1 VLNGRGAFRV
11 FASSLCCHGPLL
23 HDCSVCVEKDVVC
36 WKGPV
41 LVPRVTLRGG
51 KSYDVPAGQTVA
63 QALAAG
69 GIAVGDDLLAASV
82 NGQSTDLSALLS
94 SDATIEPLRFDS
106 PEGREVYRHSST
118 HIMAQAVKELFPTAQ
133 LTIGPALEDSFYY
146 DFAYDRPFT
155 PEDLEK
161 IEVRAREIAQRRLP
175 IARREFSKPEAIDF
189 FKRRGEHYKVELIQ
203 GFPDAEPISAYSQ
216 GEFVDLCRGPHLPS
230 TGHVG
235 AFKLLTT
242 AGAYWRGDERNPM
255 LQRIYGTSFPTKTEL
270 DAHLAR
276 LEEIKRRDHRK
287 VGKELDLISVQ
298 DEIGPGLVLWHPK
311 GAAVRLLIENF
322 WREQHI
328 KDGYELVYSPHVAR
342 LDLWK
347 TSGHVDYYR
356 ENMFA
361 SMKLEGS
368 EYQLKPMNCPYHIM
382 IYKSHLRSY
391 RDLPIRYG
399 ELGTV
404 YRYERTGVLHGL
416 LRVRGFTQD
425 DAHLFCRPDQIE
437 TEVSRVLD
445 FTFFILRTFGF
456 SEFEVFLSTRPKE
469 SVGSEEHWTLATSA
483 LEAALKN
490 RNIAFHLDPGG
501 GAFYGPKIDIKI
513 KDALGR
519 SWQCSTIQVD
529 FNNPERFQLAYIGED
544 GKPHQ
549 PIMIHRALMGSIER
563 FFGILVEHY
572 GGAFPTWLAPVQAV
586 VLAITDS
593 QREYV
598 AKVVADMKAAGF
610 RVEADL
616 RNEKIGLKI
625 REAEKAKIPFMFVAG
640 EREVHSGSLS
650 VRGRSGANLGTMTV
664 AGALDLLR
672 VEVSRAGQQPS
683 PTS

>member
-1 VLNGRGAFRV
+1 MLKNGR
-11 FASSLCCHGPLL
+11 SY
-23 HDCSVCVEKDVVC
+23 E
-36 WKGPV
+36 
-41 LVPRVTLRGG
+41 VPSGH
-51 KSYDVPAGQTVA
+51 TVA
-63 QALAAG
+63 EALVAGGVIVGPDVLAAT
-69 GIAVGDDLLAASV
+69 V
-82 NGQSTDLSALLS
+82 NGKSTDLSAPLTG
-94 SDATIEPLRFDS
+94 DAILEPLRFDS
-106 PEGREVYRHSST
+106 ADGREIYRHSST

-133 LTIGPALEDSFYY
+133 LTIGPALDDSFYY
-146 DFAYDRPFT
+146 DFAYERPFT

-161 IEVRAREIAQRRLP
+161 IEQRAREIAGRNLP
-175 IARREFSKPEAIDF
+175 VLRREMTKQEALEF
-189 FKRRGEHYKVELIQ
+189 FKAQGEHYKVELIE
-203 GFPDAEPISAYSQ
+203 GFPEGEPISVYSQ
-216 GEFVDLCRGPHLPS
+216 GDFVDLCRGPHLPS

-255 LQRIYGTSFPTKTEL
+255 LQRIYGTSFPTQAEL
-270 DAHLAR
+270 NAHLAK

-287 VGKELDLISVQ
+287 LGKELDLISVQ
-298 DEIGPGLVLWHPK
+298 GEIGPGLVLWHPK
-311 GAAVRLLIENF
+311 GAAIRLLIENF
-322 WREQHI
+322 WREQHL

-356 ENMFA
+356 DNMFTP
-361 SMKLEGS
+361 MKVEGS

-437 TEVSRVLD
+437 PEVSRVLD

-456 SEFEVFLSTRPKE
+456 NEFDVCLSTRPKE
-469 SVGSEEHWTLATSA
+469 SVGAEEHWTLATSA
-483 LEAALKN
+483 LEAALKS

-519 SWQCSTIQVD
+519 SWQCSTVQID
-529 FNNPERFQLAYIGED
+529 FNNPERFEMQYIGED
-544 GKPHQ
+544 GKSHR

-563 FFGILVEHY
+563 FFGILIEHY
-572 GGAFPTWLAPVQAV
+572 GGAFPTWLAPVQGV
-586 VLAITDS
+586 VMAITDH
-593 QREYV
+593 QREFV
-598 AKVVADMKAAGF
+598 THVVSQMKAAGF

-625 REAEKAKIPFMFVAG
+625 REAEKSKIPFMFVVG
-640 EREVHSGSLS
+640 EREVQAGTLS

-664 AGALDLLR
+664 AGALDLLKA
-672 VEVSRAGQQPS
+672 EVHRAGQQPS

>member
-1 VLNGRGAFRV
+1 MPLGA
-11 FASSLCCHGPLL
+11 
-23 HDCSVCVEKDVVC
+23 DI
-36 WKGPV
+36 
-41 LVPRVTLRGG
+41 
-51 KSYDVPAGQTVA
+51 
-63 QALAAG
+63 LAAR
-69 GIAVGDDLLAASV
+69 V
-82 NGQSTDLSALLS
+82 NGTVMDLSHPLS
-94 SDATIEPLRFDS
+94 EDATIEPIRFDS

-118 HIMAQAVKELFPTAQ
+118 HVMAQAVKELFPTAQ

-146 DFAYDRPFT
+146 DFAYERPFT
-155 PEDLEK
+155 PEDLAN
-161 IEVRAREIAQRRLP
+161 IEERARDIAKRKLT
-175 IARREFSKPEAIDF
+175 ITRREFSKQDAIEF
-189 FKRRGEHYKVELIQ
+189 FKARGEQYKVELIA
-203 GFPDAEPISAYSQ
+203 GFPEGEPISAYTQ
-216 GEFVDLCRGPHLPS
+216 GDFVDLCRGPHLPS
-230 TGHVG
+230 TGHIG

-287 VGKELDLISVQ
+287 VGKDLDLISVQ

-311 GAAVRLLIENF
+311 GAAIRLQIENF

-328 KDGYELVYSPHVAR
+328 KGGYELVYSPHIAR

-347 TSGHVDYYR
+347 TSGHLDYYR
-356 ENMFA
+356 DNMFA

-437 TEVSRVLD
+437 TEVSQVLD
-445 FTFFILRTFGF
+445 FTFFILQTFGF
-456 SEFEVFLSTRPKE
+456 TDFEVFLSTRPKE
-469 SVGSEEHWTLATSA
+469 SVGADEHWTLATSA
-483 LEAALKN
+483 LEAAIKS
-490 RNIAFHLDPGG
+490 RKIAYRMDPGG

-529 FNNPERFQLAYIGED
+529 FNNPERFELSYIGED
-544 GKPHQ
+544 GKAHQ

-563 FFGILVEHY
+563 FFGILIEHY
-572 GGAFPTWLAPVQAV
+572 GGAFPVWLAPVQATV
-586 VLAITDS
+586 MNITDN
-593 QREYV
+593 QRDYAAAV
-598 AKVVADMKAAGF
+598 TAQLRNAGF
-610 RVEADL
+610 RADADI
-616 RNEKIGLKI
+616 RNEKIGFKI
-625 REAEKAKIPFMFVAG
+625 REAEKAKVPFMLVAG
-640 EREVHSGSLS
+640 DREVQGGTVSI
-650 VRGRSGANLGTMTV
+650 RGRSGSNLGSKTI
-664 AGALDLLR
+664 AEALDLLR
-672 VEVSRAGQQPS
+672 AETMCVR
-683 PTS
+683 

>member
-1 VLNGRGAFRV
+1 MKVVLKNGPGLTIEGDGSVQTAL
-11 FASSLCCHGPLL
+11 SSLGALGPQ
-23 HDCSVCVEKDVVC
+23 V
-36 WKGPV
+36 
-41 LVPRVTLRGG
+41 
-51 KSYDVPAGQTVA
+51 
-63 QALAAG
+63 LAAK
-69 GIAVGDDLLAASV
+69 V
-82 NGQSTDLSALLS
+82 NGEVVDLSKPLS
-94 SDATIEPLRFDS
+94 GDATIEPLRFDS
-106 PEGREVYRHSST
+106 AEGREVYRHSST
-118 HIMAQAVKELFPTAQ
+118 HIMAQAVKELFPAAQ
-133 LTIGPALEDSFYY
+133 LTIGPALEDGFYY
-146 DFAYDRPFT
+146 DFAFDRPFT
-155 PEDLEK
+155 PEDLAK
-161 IEVRAREIAQRRLP
+161 IEERAGEIVRRNLAIT
-175 IARREFSKPEAIDF
+175 RREFTKPEAIDF
-189 FKRRGEHYKVELIQ
+189 FRSRGEHYKVELIQ
-203 GFPDAEPISAYSQ
+203 GFPEGEPITAYTQ
-216 GEFVDLCRGPHLPS
+216 GDFVDLCRGPHLPT
-230 TGHVG
+230 TGHIG
-235 AFKLLTT
+235 SLKLLST

-255 LQRIYGTSFPTKTEL
+255 LQRIYGTSFPTQGEL

-311 GAAVRLLIENF
+311 GAAIRLLIENF

-328 KDGYELVYSPHVAR
+328 KDGYELVYSPHIAR

-382 IYKSHLRSY
+382 IYKSRLRSY

-437 TEVSRVLD
+437 AEVSRVLD
-445 FTFFILRTFGF
+445 FTFFMLRTFGF
-456 SEFEVFLSTRPKE
+456 AEFEVFLSTRPKE
-469 SVGSEEHWTLATSA
+469 SVGGDEHWTLATSA
-483 LEAALKN
+483 LEAALKS
-490 RNIAFHLDPGG
+490 RNIVYQLDAGG

-519 SWQCSTIQVD
+519 SWQCSTVQVD
-529 FNNPERFQLAYIGED
+529 FNNPERFELSYIGED
-544 GKPHQ
+544 GKAHQ
-549 PIMIHRALMGSIER
+549 PIMIHRALLGSIER
-563 FFGILVEHY
+563 FFGILIEHY
-572 GGAFPTWLAPVQAV
+572 GGAFPAWLAPVQAMV
-586 VLAITDS
+586 MSITDN
-593 QREYV
+593 QREYA
-598 AKVVADMKAAGF
+598 AKVTDNLKAAGF
-610 RVEADL
+610 RADADL

-625 REAEKAKIPFMFVAG
+625 REAERAKVPFMFVVG
-640 EREVHSGSLS
+640 DREVQSGMVS
-650 VRGRSGANLGTMTV
+650 VRGRSGANLGSMTV

-672 VEVSRAGQQPS
+672 TEADRGRQQLS

>member
-1 VLNGRGAFRV
+1 MPVEGGV
-11 FASSLCCHGPLL
+11 PLL
-23 HDCSVCVEKDVVC
+23 FLALRTLAQTMKITI
-36 WKGPV
+36 KGGSSGNLP
-41 LVPRVTLRGG
+41 
-51 KSYDVPAGQTVA
+51 DGQTVA
-63 QALAAG
+63 TALSSLGVPVGQDILAAK
-69 GIAVGDDLLAASV
+69 V
-82 NGQSTDLSALLS
+82 NGQTVDLSRPLS
-94 SDATIEPLRFDS
+94 EDAVLEPLRFDS
-106 PEGREVYRHSST
+106 AEGREVYRHSST
-118 HIMAQAVKELFPTAQ
+118 HLMAQAVKELFPTAQ

-146 DFAYDRPFT
+146 DFSFDRPFT
-155 PEDLEK
+155 PEDLEN
-161 IEVRAREIAQRRLP
+161 IEARALEIAKRKLA
-175 IARREFSKPEAIDF
+175 ITRREFHKQEAIDF
-189 FKRRGEHYKVELIQ
+189 FKALGEHYKVELIQ
-203 GFPDAEPISAYSQ
+203 GFPDGESISAYTQ
-216 GEFVDLCRGPHLPS
+216 GDFVDLCRGPHLPS
-230 TGHVG
+230 TGHIG
-235 AFKLLTT
+235 AFKLLNT

-255 LQRIYGTSFPTKTEL
+255 LQRIYGTSFPTKAEL

-311 GAAVRLLIENF
+311 GAAIRLLIENF

-425 DAHLFCRPDQIE
+425 DAHLFCRPDQME

-456 SEFEVFLSTRPKE
+456 NEFEVFLSTRPKE
-469 SVGSEEHWTLATSA
+469 SVGADEHWTLATSA

-490 RNIAFHLDPGG
+490 RAIAFHLDPGG

-529 FNNPERFQLAYIGED
+529 FNNPERFALSYIGED
-544 GKPHQ
+544 GRAHQ

-563 FFGILVEHY
+563 FFGILIEHY
-572 GGAFPTWLAPVQAV
+572 GGAFPTWLAPVQVTVMNITDNQRDYVAAV
-586 VLAITDS
+586 VAQLKT
-593 QREYV
+593 
-598 AKVVADMKAAGF
+598 AGF
-610 RVEADL
+610 RAEADL
-616 RNEKIGLKI
+616 RNEKIGFKI
-625 REAEKAKIPFMFVAG
+625 REAEKAKVPFMLVAG
-640 EREVHSGSLS
+640 DREVQGGTLS
-650 VRGRSGANLGTMTV
+650 VRGRSGSNLGSMTV
-664 AGALDLLR
+664 AGVLDLLR
-672 VEVSRAGQQPS
+672 TEIARLHPEVQH
-683 PTS
+683 TH

>member
-1 VLNGRGAFRV
+1 M
-11 FASSLCCHGPLL
+11 
-23 HDCSVCVEKDVVC
+23 K
-36 WKGPV
+36 
-41 LVPRVTLRGG
+41 VTLKDGP
-51 KSYDVPAGQTVA
+51 SSQVETGQTVGA
-63 QALAAG
+63 VLPVLGIASGSDILAAK
-69 GIAVGDDLLAASV
+69 V
-82 NGQSTDLSALLS
+82 NGHVVDLSMPLS
-94 SDATIEPLRFDS
+94 EDAMVEPLKFDS
-106 PEGREVYRHSST
+106 AEGRDVYRHSST
-118 HIMAQAVKELFPTAQ
+118 HIMAQAVKEVFPSAQ
-133 LTIGPALEDSFYY
+133 LTIGPALEDGFFY
-146 DFAYDRPFT
+146 DFAFERPFT

-161 IEVRAREIAQRRLP
+161 IEARARDIIKRNLT
-175 IARREFSKPEAIDF
+175 ITRREFSKEEAIAF
-189 FKRRGEHYKVELIQ
+189 FKSRGETYKVELIQ
-203 GFPDAEPISAYSQ
+203 GFPQGEPISAYTQ
-216 GEFVDLCRGPHLPS
+216 GDFVDLCRGPHLPS

-235 AFKLLTT
+235 AFKLLNT

-255 LQRIYGTSFPTKTEL
+255 LQRIYGTSFPTQADL

-311 GAAVRLLIENF
+311 GATIRLLIENF

-347 TSGHVDYYR
+347 TSGHVEYYR

-361 SMKLEGS
+361 SMNIEGS

-437 TEVSRVLD
+437 AEVSRVLD
-445 FTFFILRTFGF
+445 FTFFVLRTFGF
-456 SEFEVFLSTRPKE
+456 TEFEVFLSTRPKE
-469 SVGSEEHWTLATSA
+469 SVGADEHWTLATSA
-483 LEAALKN
+483 LEAALKG
-490 RNIAFHLDPGG
+490 RNIPYHLDPGG

-519 SWQCSTIQVD
+519 SWQCSTVQVD
-529 FNNPERFQLAYIGED
+529 FNNPERFELNYIGED
-544 GKPHQ
+544 GKAHQ

-563 FFGILVEHY
+563 FFGILIEHY
-572 GGAFPTWLAPVQAV
+572 GGAFPTWLAPVQV
-586 VLAITDS
+586 TVMNITDA
-593 QREYV
+593 QRDYV
-598 AKVVADMKAAGF
+598 AAIVAQLKGAGF
-610 RVEADL
+610 RADADL

-625 REAEKAKIPFMFVAG
+625 REAEKAKVPFMLVAG
-640 EREVHSGSLS
+640 DREVQGGTVS
-650 VRGRSGANLGTMTV
+650 VRGRSAANLGSMTV
-664 AGALDLLR
+664 AAVVDLLR
-672 VEVSRAGQQPS
+672 AEITRPQQDLQH
-683 PTS
+683 TH